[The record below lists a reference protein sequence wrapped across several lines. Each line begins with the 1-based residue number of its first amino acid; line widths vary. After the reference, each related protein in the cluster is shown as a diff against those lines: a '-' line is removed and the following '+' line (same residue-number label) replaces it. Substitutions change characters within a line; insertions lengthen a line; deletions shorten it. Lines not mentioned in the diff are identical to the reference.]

1 MKEQTATKHDGLA
14 WQRHRTVKSNEPEP
28 EDTDITAFCINLTH
42 NSDQSHRSNLWLWL
56 WRQKLMDKSVIKNIC
71 KGRRSRLYQQQSR
84 PYWQQIPPRQAV
96 KLKLLSICCR
106 NRQQSR
112 SYRQQSWMYRQ
123 QIPPRQAVKFT
134 LLWIYCQSQQHSWT
148 YRQQSLTYTSTVDF
162 VADVLNSRLS
172 TKSTVLNST
181 LLPVCTW
188 LKSTTWF

>member
-1 MKEQTATKHDGLA
+1 MDMLRRLISCRIIIIIIIITHRRQSWIQHGGHGLCKVDC
-14 WQRHRTVKSNEPEP
+14 QPCRFGPVH
-28 EDTDITAFCINLTH
+28 TD
-42 NSDQSHRSNLWLWL
+42 W
-56 WRQKLMDKSVIKNIC
+56 
-71 KGRRSRLYQQQSR
+71 
-84 PYWQQIPPRQAV
+84 
-96 KLKLLSICCR
+96 
-106 NRQQSR
+106 QQSR

-188 LKSTTWF
+188 LKSTTWFQLRRRY

>member
-96 KLKLLSICCR
+96 KFKLLPKPATKSIVYSDSRLCCR
-106 NRQQSR
+106 
-112 SYRQQSWMYRQ
+112 
-123 QIPPRQAVKFT
+123 
-134 LLWIYCQSQQHSWT
+134 
-148 YRQQSLTYTSTVDF
+148 F
-162 VADVLNSRLS
+162 VAGFGNSRLCRQCVPNLKQL
-172 TKSTVLNST
+172 TGLG
-181 LLPVCTW
+181 W
-188 LKSTTWF
+188 LVDWCLTALSAQKGHAIGE